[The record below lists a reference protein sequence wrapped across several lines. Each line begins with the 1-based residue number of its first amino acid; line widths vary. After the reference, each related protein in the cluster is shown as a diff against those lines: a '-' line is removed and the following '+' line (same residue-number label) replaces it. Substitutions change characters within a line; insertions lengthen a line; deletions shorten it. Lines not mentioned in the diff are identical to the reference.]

1 VFLPRDP
8 QGVDGRATQGLVRET
23 GKQELLAE
31 NCEGVMTILEQL
43 STTEGKT
50 VDDISKALDNMKPE
64 YVWRD
69 LLSLAYKN
77 QCWCDGWGKWWKLPK
92 PEGAQK

>member
-1 VFLPRDP
+1 
-8 QGVDGRATQGLVRET
+8 
-23 GKQELLAE
+23 
-31 NCEGVMTILEQL
+31 MSILEQL
-43 STTEGKT
+43 SQTEGRE
-50 VDDISKALDNMKPE
+50 VADIAKAMQTPPE

>member
-1 VFLPRDP
+1 
-8 QGVDGRATQGLVRET
+8 
-23 GKQELLAE
+23 
-31 NCEGVMTILEQL
+31 MTDILNQL
-43 STTEGKT
+43 SQTEGKT